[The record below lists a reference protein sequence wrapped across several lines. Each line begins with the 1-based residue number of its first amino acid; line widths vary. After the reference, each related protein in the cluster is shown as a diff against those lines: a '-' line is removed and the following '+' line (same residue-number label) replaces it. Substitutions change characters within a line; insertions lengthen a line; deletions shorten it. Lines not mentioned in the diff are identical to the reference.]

1 MQSLQAF
8 PLCCEQSAIIKVQK
22 QTKKNWAFQNLMKLP
37 CLCCNAG
44 PAPSDIT
51 RSERTSDGT
60 KFTKNHVIHKKWIPL
75 LHLKSIY
82 LWKSPNT
89 LWNHWLKKNQ
99 NSRCCFRFWR
109 LLSLMLVSFFFSFL
123 KNCLL
128 MQWLSDSKLNSR
140 CLFLTFSNNT
150 MLVSVNVKN
159 ILLIKVMIIV
169 I

>member
-1 MQSLQAF
+1 MQAQPHRILRDDTISQ
-8 PLCCEQSAIIKVQK
+8 
-22 QTKKNWAFQNLMKLP
+22 NWIA
-37 CLCCNAG
+37 
-44 PAPSDIT
+44 SD
-51 RSERTSDGT
+51 RT

-75 LHLKSIY
+75 LHLKTIY

-89 LWNHWLKKNQ
+89 LWNNWLKK

-109 LLSLMLVSFFFSFL
+109 VLSLKTVFFFSFL
-123 KNCLL
+123 KNCLSV
-128 MQWLSDSKLNSR
+128 QWLSDSRLNSR
-140 CLFLTFSNNT
+140 CLMFLTFSNNT